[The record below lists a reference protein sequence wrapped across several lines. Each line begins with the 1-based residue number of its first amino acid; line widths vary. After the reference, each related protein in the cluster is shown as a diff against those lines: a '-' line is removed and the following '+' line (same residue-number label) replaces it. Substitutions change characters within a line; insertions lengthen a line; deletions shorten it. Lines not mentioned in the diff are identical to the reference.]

1 MNRKELIDFCNNE
14 VFTKVN
20 FPEAFYMNCKE
31 VLKMVQAWR
40 CENSFPAV
48 MIPTVTNNY
57 LYINDKPVGRI
68 APAPAKARFSER
80 ADYYEGR
87 ILARQERED

>member
-1 MNRKELIDFCNNE
+1 MDRKALIDFCNNE

-31 VLKMVQAWR
+31 VIKMVQAWR
-40 CENSFPAV
+40 RENSFPAV
-48 MIPTVTNNY
+48 MIPTVSNNY
-57 LYINDKPVGRI
+57 LYINNKPVGRI
-68 APAPAKARFSER
+68 APAKSRPCFDEMAY
-80 ADYYEGR
+80 YYEGR

>member
-1 MNRKELIDFCNNE
+1 MDRKELIDFCNNE
-14 VFTKVN
+14 VFTKVS
-20 FPEAFYMNCKE
+20 FPESLDMKCKE
-31 VLKMVQAWR
+31 VLKLVQKWR
-40 CENSFPAV
+40 RENSFPTV
-48 MIPTVTNNY
+48 MIPTVSNNY
-57 LYINDKPVGRI
+57 LYINEKPVGRI